1 MGAKPFDLSAT
12 ISDLLRRIEEGRK
25 AVRESQYIS
34 DNFWTAAAKRDT
46 AFQRINELQVMM
58 ASPVEPALS
67 EAKAEFDRQVSGQG
81 KLVTE
86 ADNLWR
92 ELTEANGFLG
102 PFSDDVLLL
111 LGRLPLKP
119 EWDVYRQAVGNI
131 NVRGRGSWTDPPD
144 NPELDTL
151 EMRLREMLDLAGGPQ
166 TGHTPRNHA
175 IRQGRGPKL
184 EISRQRVELEDKLC
198 TELATVHFE
207 LRQPTSLVELRK
219 KFPDFQIW
227 RRLSGPE
234 QESLLNEAFKPKAYA
249 KRLVLQEFGLTSEE
263 TLKKDRK
270 KLRAAANQRTVR

>member
-1 MGAKPFDLSAT
+1 MGAKPFDLIET
-12 ISDLLRRIEEGRK
+12 ISDLLSRIEEGRK
-25 AVRESQYIS
+25 AVRESQCIS
-34 DNFWTAAAKRDT
+34 DNFWTAAAKRDK
-46 AFQRINELQVMM
+46 AFQRMNELQVMM
-58 ASPVEPALS
+58 ASPAEPALS
-67 EAKAEFDRQVSGQG
+67 EAKAELARQVPEHG
-81 KLVTE
+81 KLVVE

-92 ELTEANGFLG
+92 ELTQASGVLG
-102 PFSDDVLLL
+102 TFSDDVLLL

-144 NPELDTL
+144 NPALGTL
-151 EMRLREMLDLAGGPQ
+151 EMRLREMLDLAGGQ
-166 TGHTPRNHA
+166 KTAQTPRNHA
-175 IRQGRGPKL
+175 SRQGRGPKL

-207 LRQPTSLVELRK
+207 LRQPTSLPELRK

-227 RRLSGPE
+227 RRLSAPE

-270 KLRAAANQRTVR
+270 KLKAAANQRTVR